1 MESRSGKTD
10 EGINCEGGT
19 GRIRDVEKRVV
30 PGSEWRLAK
39 GEGRCDM
46 IRGGGGF
53 ATRTNRKRYPGC
65 PGYHA
70 SYSNGYQKG
79 RSVGESKFRWRP
91 MGYSTFVGA
100 YR

>member
-46 IRGGGGF
+46 IRGGGV
-53 ATRTNRKRYPGC
+53 RDKD
-65 PGYHA
+65 
-70 SYSNGYQKG
+70 K
-79 RSVGESKFRWRP
+79 
-91 MGYSTFVGA
+91 
-100 YR
+100 